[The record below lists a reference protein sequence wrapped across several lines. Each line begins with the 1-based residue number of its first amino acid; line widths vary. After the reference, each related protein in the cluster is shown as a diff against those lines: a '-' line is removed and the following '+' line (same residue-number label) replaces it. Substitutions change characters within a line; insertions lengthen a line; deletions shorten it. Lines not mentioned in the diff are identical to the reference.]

1 MSRIEKICIFVAE
14 QKNNMRIKWKWFT
27 GVYLVIIA
35 MMAVA
40 TKLLPEYNGRIKLL
54 FTIITIVLPLIA
66 FALNINYE
74 SKRDMNDAENKL
86 DKNAISRIEDILTNL
101 KREKISLKFVSS
113 PVEPLPIGA
122 SKYGGQ
128 PDVPDGLEWPIDKD
142 GRPLSLLLQINC
154 TDIAALDKKNLLPK
168 SGILYFF
175 YQVSEQ
181 PWDNTTNGAH
191 VLYFDV
197 PIADLHKKDYP
208 DNLTQEETITERALQ
223 FKVENSYPSFDDLL
237 RLSQDTQYLIDHWDE
252 YTTAFERLAD
262 DYLNDE
268 AGIGFLLGYAELIQ
282 SSIVDNLENNV
293 LLLQLDSDEENDDG
307 VIFGDCGSIYYYIP
321 KQDLIDR
328 RFDQPTF
335 ELQCY

>member
-1 MSRIEKICIFVAE
+1 
-14 QKNNMRIKWKWFT
+14 MRIKWKWFT
-27 GVYLVIIA
+27 GVYLAIIA

-66 FALNINYE
+66 FALNINNE
-74 SKRDMNDAENKL
+74 SKRDMNDVENKL
-86 DKNAISRIEDILTNL
+86 DKNAISRIEEMLTNL
-101 KREKISLKFVSS
+101 KREKISLKFVSL
-113 PVEPLPIGA
+113 PVESIPIGA

-128 PDVPDGLEWPIDKD
+128 PDVPDGFEWPIDKD

-154 TDIAALDKKNLLPK
+154 ADIAALDKENLLPK
-168 SGILYFF
+168 SGMLYFF

-181 PWDNTTNGAH
+181 PWDNTTNGAR
-191 VLYFDV
+191 VLYYDV
-197 PIADLHKKDYP
+197 PIADLYKKDYP
-208 DNLTQEETITERALQ
+208 DNQTEEETITERALL
-223 FKVENSYPSFDDLL
+223 FKVDISYPSFDDLL
-237 RLSQDTQYLIDHWDE
+237 GLSQNSQYLIDHWDE
-252 YTTAFERLAD
+252 YTAAYERLAE

-268 AGIGFLLGYAELIQ
+268 AGIGFIMGYAELIQ
-282 SSIVDNLENNV
+282 STIVDDLENNV

-307 VIFGDCGSIYYYIP
+307 VMFGDCGSIYYYIS

-328 RFDQPTF
+328 RFDRLTF

>member
-1 MSRIEKICIFVAE
+1 
-14 QKNNMRIKWKWFT
+14 MRIKWKWFT
-27 GVYLVIIA
+27 GVYLAIIA
-35 MMAVA
+35 IMAVA

-66 FALNINYE
+66 FALNINNE

-86 DKNAISRIEDILTNL
+86 EKNAISRIEDILTNL
-101 KREKISLKFVSS
+101 KREKISIKFVSLQ
-113 PVEPLPIGA
+113 VEPLPIGA

-128 PDVPDGLEWPIDKD
+128 PDVPDGFEWPIDKD

-154 TDIAALDKKNLLPK
+154 ADIAALDKENLLPK
-168 SGILYFF
+168 SGMLYFF

-181 PWDNTTNGAH
+181 PWDNTTNGAR
-191 VLYFDV
+191 VLYFDA
-197 PIADLHKKDYP
+197 PIAKLHKKNYP
-208 DNLTQEETITERALQ
+208 NNLTEEETITERALQ
-223 FKVENSYPSFDDLL
+223 FKVDISYPSFDDLL
-237 RLSQDTQYLIDHWDE
+237 GLSQDSQYLIDHWDE
-252 YTTAFERLAD
+252 YTAAYERLAE

-268 AGIGFLLGYAELIQ
+268 AGTGFMMGYAELIQ

-307 VIFGDCGSIYYYIP
+307 VMFGDCGSIYYYLSR
-321 KQDLIDR
+321 QDLIDR
-328 RFDQPTF
+328 RFDRLTF